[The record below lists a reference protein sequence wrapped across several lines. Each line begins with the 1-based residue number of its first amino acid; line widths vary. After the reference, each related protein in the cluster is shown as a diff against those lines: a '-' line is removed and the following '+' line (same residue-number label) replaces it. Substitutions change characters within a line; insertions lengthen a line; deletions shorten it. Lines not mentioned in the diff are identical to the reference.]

1 LDKLQKKR
9 GEEGMID
16 ILYME
21 EIYIRQALSF
31 AGATVMQPSGMP
43 CFSLDLFTVSIIIR
57 PYSKSAKE
65 QGNV

>member
-1 LDKLQKKR
+1 
-9 GEEGMID
+9 MID